1 MEYIL
6 AVLGPCIAIFF
17 IWYIGRPVSSEGGT
31 PEHAAPD
38 TSRQRYDEALKKDL
52 EELKGSP
59 FLEPVEAAMCRE
71 IEFQLGPK
79 HRYTPGVYYRDQA
92 QLRGPCD
99 IDCSISESSDFVL
112 TYAEIGYDKIHSS
125 TRRDAVTLHL
135 IPRLQAKYP
144 QLGIECSKVL
154 EHDRKDPMTLYKH
167 KAILV
172 NYALVNSSPLKQV

>member
-6 AVLGPCIAIFF
+6 AVLGLCIAIFL
-17 IWYIGRPVSSEGGT
+17 IWYIIRPVSSEGGT

-38 TSRQRYDEALKKDL
+38 TSGQRYDEALKKDL
-52 EELKGSP
+52 EELKDSP

-71 IEFQLGPK
+71 IEFRLGPK
-79 HRYTPGVYYRDQA
+79 HRYTPGVYYLDQA
-92 QLRGPCD
+92 QLRGPCEISCPMYD
-99 IDCSISESSDFVL
+99 WGSIILSYDEV
-112 TYAEIGYDKIHSS
+112 GYDKIHSS

-144 QLGIECSKVL
+144 QLGIECTKVL
-154 EHDRKDPMTLYKH
+154 EHDRKDPMTLYEH

>member
-6 AVLGPCIAIFF
+6 AFWAVVLVFLLIRF
-17 IWYIGRPVSSEGGT
+17 IRQSIS
-31 PEHAAPD
+31 PEKRHAKAAW
-38 TSRQRYDEALKKDL
+38 RRYNTALKKDMK
-52 EELKGSP
+52 ELKSSP
-59 FLEPVEAAMCRE
+59 FLDLAETAMCRE
-71 IEFQLGPK
+71 IELQLGPK
-79 HRYTPGVYYRDQA
+79 HRFTPGVYYLDQA

-99 IDCSISESSDFVL
+99 IDCSLSESNDFVL
-112 TYAEIGYDKIHSS
+112 TYAEIGYDNIRSNI
-125 TRRDAVTLHL
+125 RRDAVTLHL

-154 EHDRKDPMTLYKH
+154 EHDRKDPMTLYEH